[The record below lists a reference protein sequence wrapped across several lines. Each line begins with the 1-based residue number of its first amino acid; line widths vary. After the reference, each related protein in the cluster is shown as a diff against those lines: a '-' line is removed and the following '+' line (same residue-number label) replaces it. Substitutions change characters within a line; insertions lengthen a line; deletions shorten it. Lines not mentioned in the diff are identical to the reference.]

1 MNRIHNFKKISRLA
15 YNEECRKVAVHEA
28 GHAAAIHFG
37 NKQKKLPPV
46 FFQIAIQ
53 RVNGDFQTT
62 ECLGKHYDPPVAR
75 IEGGRLIHT
84 LPLSFGELAKKFSGS
99 DMLAY
104 EKAFEADMVNLLVGP
119 LAEAKYI
126 SSRDEEP
133 MGPRSVNVYSLHY
146 YGGLSDLNIVNEYLD
161 CFTTNDE
168 QRQNKLNQLFLAAFN
183 FISEIPHWLAIT
195 TLADYILANDKN
207 IIECEEVI
215 AVLEAGSRTTRYI
228 YC

>member
-46 FFQIAIQ
+46 FFQVAIK
-53 RVNGDFQTT
+53 RLNGAFKAAD
-62 ECLGKHYDPPVAR
+62 CLGKHYDPPVAY

-84 LPLSFGELAKKFSGS
+84 LPLSFNELEKKFSNA
-99 DMLAY
+99 DMQAY
-104 EKAFEADMVNLLVGP
+104 EEAFEADMVNLLVGP
-119 LAEAKYI
+119 LAEAKYLAG
-126 SSRDEEP
+126 RDDEP
-133 MGPRSVNVYSLHY
+133 MGPQSVNVYSLHY
-146 YGGLSDLNIVNEYLD
+146 YGGLSDLKIVNAYLD
-161 CFTTNDE
+161 CFTHNPE
-168 QRQNKLNQLFLAAFN
+168 QRQSKLNQLFLAAFR

-195 TLADYILANDKN
+195 ALADYILANDKN
-207 IIECEEVI
+207 ILECEEVI
-215 AVLEAGSRTTRYI
+215 AVLEAGSRATRYI